1 MFSQFFKKQINK
13 VSFEDMQFIIQNPDQ
28 FILINTLPMTEQQY
42 LILST
47 LPCEKEE
54 STINNLL
61 SNYETNSKHIIIY
74 GKNVNDE
81 SVEKKYNQ
89 IVALGFTYVFIYS
102 GGMFE
107 WVLMQDIYG
116 MEEFPTTDYTL
127 DILKFKPNRALTA
140 RLLM

>member
-13 VSFEDMQFIIQNPDQ
+13 LSFEDMQFIIQNPDQ

-89 IVALGFTYVFIYS
+89 IVALGFTYVFIY
-102 GGMFE
+102 
-107 WVLMQDIYG
+107 
-116 MEEFPTTDYTL
+116 
-127 DILKFKPNRALTA
+127 
-140 RLLM
+140 